1 MAADVRTHEKFID
14 DVQDHFKD
22 ETAGK
27 KKGKNP
33 HGIKTATYFLAL
45 KDFNMVNGFSFDY
58 MHTMLLGNLLHRDF
72 NYN

>member
-1 MAADVRTHEKFID
+1 MRNSLMMFRIISKM
-14 DVQDHFKD
+14 K
-22 ETAGK
+22 AGK